1 MGMRLFVRIV
11 LLTLCW
17 MAFYGVVGLAV
28 LYVLRK
34 LF

>member
-1 MGMRLFVRIV
+1 MRLFVRIV

-17 MAFYGVVGLAV
+17 LAFYGVVGLGV

-34 LF
+34 LFF